1 MRGTSRLV
9 LLPLAALMA
18 SRMPGARGGGDGGDC
33 LVEEP
38 SHGLLS
44 IRAPAGGSMF
54 LPTMPLV
61 MDMHIDASGADACS
75 RAVRE
80 SRGANWS
87 LCYGPRRG
95 GPASSSARV
104 TAAKCV
110 ALLSEAGTPELFG
123 GETLYR
129 GSTRRGARGDARPTL
144 DVEAWL
150 SGPLDNVRCGS
161 TTVSLDVPRDLAVV
175 FPGAD
180 GDEGDGPRFARPE
193 ADRWVFFAS
202 GSCRLLGA
210 LLDGRGVGQVLH
222 GLTRPH
228 EKGACGPNFLGTL
241 HTSAEHLQFLRW
253 FLRENRRTTRSS
265 VQPTREEEE
274 EASSSS
280 SSSASGEEMPEAALL
295 QLLRAH
301 EDFDH
306 DHPECVS
313 TDLVEVKRADLGSR
327 FEDADVYFFE
337 ISSMKVHRSGPWVVR
352 SPSPADERERT
363 SLFELA
369 EAGGIAKETQTP
381 AELRADLEALLDLIP
396 RNKTVVLQSHVRP
409 QLLDP
414 HQAALSS
421 REAIRAI
428 LESVV
433 ADHDPSRRGQ
443 RLVHV
448 DPTDVFR
455 RDFVQRPEE
464 NVNHLGLPKDDLSYW
479 THLSSVGETR
489 LFWALLDAAGLI
501 LRS

>member
-1 MRGTSRLV
+1 M
-9 LLPLAALMA
+9 
-18 SRMPGARGGGDGGDC
+18 
-33 LVEEP
+33 
-38 SHGLLS
+38 
-44 IRAPAGGSMF
+44 
-54 LPTMPLV
+54 
-61 MDMHIDASGADACS
+61 
-75 RAVRE
+75 
-80 SRGANWS
+80 
-87 LCYGPRRG
+87 
-95 GPASSSARV
+95 
-104 TAAKCV
+104 
-110 ALLSEAGTPELFG
+110 
-123 GETLYR
+123 
-129 GSTRRGARGDARPTL
+129 
-144 DVEAWL
+144 
-150 SGPLDNVRCGS
+150 RCGS

-193 ADRWVFFAS
+193 ADRWAFFAS

-253 FLRENRRTTRSS
+253 FLRENRRTT
-265 VQPTREEEE
+265 
-274 EASSSS
+274 
-280 SSSASGEEMPEAALL
+280 SGEEMPEAALL
-295 QLLRAH
+295 HLLRAH

-352 SPSPADERERT
+352 SPSAADERERT

-369 EAGGIAKETQTP
+369 EAGGVAKETQTP
-381 AELRADLEALLDLIP
+381 AELRADLEALDLIP